1 MCWRRWLGLLV
12 VVVLYLVVDFLK
24 VRIFRYFSFSDVR

>member
-24 VRIFRYFSFSDVR
+24 DTHLQVFFFF